1 MQVKPLRKIAIIL
14 TIILIVMIIWVNQEF
29 FSNLGLTNDEKTE
42 SGKSS
47 SIPSNRY
54 VKEYSLPA
62 ETWPNGII
70 VDQIGEVWVAGS
82 KIHKLFKFLPETEE
96 FVSSFQISNQ
106 SNDKLSDSELM
117 VWTIVEDKNGI
128 FWFSQL
134 GPNPIWRFD
143 PITKKFD
150 AYQTKTSSFQ
160 MKSDKNTGD
169 VWFTTLTANTV
180 GIIQQ
185 INDNKDIPEYKI
197 TEFPLDSDGIPSGIF
212 LEDEYV
218 WITLINDSML
228 TKYLPVKD
236 DKGFII
242 NITKILE
249 LPVTKENLVSSPT
262 DMIIFNDSSI
272 WVPEHGTSF
281 ITKFKDFQSVIKFPT
296 SQNEFHATSLPFWLK
311 GTKDDKGFWFN
322 EHTGNKIGFFDIEK
336 MELIEYNIPS
346 RPYNGYIV
354 YPLNIA
360 TDPTNDDLLWFSEWN
375 TNKIGK
381 IDKSISLPF
390 EIVPNKGENIVFQ
403 DDDKSFSAK
412 IAVNLIKNKNEFYEE
427 NTHNIVFLNA
437 SSSLE
442 LNGGLGNM
450 TVTFSTDHL
459 YLIELNE
466 ERIDILVQ
474 NIPINK
480 NYTLSISATDGIV
493 TKSIFF
499 ELINKSINTLTR
511 TL

>member
-1 MQVKPLRKIAIIL
+1 
-14 TIILIVMIIWVNQEF
+14 MIIWVNQEF
-29 FSNLGLTNDEKTE
+29 FSNLSLTYDEETGL
-42 SGKSS
+42 GKSS
-47 SIPSNRY
+47 LISSNLY

-62 ETWPNGII
+62 GTEPNGIL
-70 VDQIGEVWVAGS
+70 VDKNGEVWVAGS
-82 KIHKLFKFLPETEE
+82 KIHKLFKFLPKTEE
-96 FVSSFQISNQ
+96 FVSYFQISNQ

-117 VWTIVEDKNGI
+117 VWTMVEDKNGI

-134 GPNPIWRFD
+134 GPDSIWRFD

-150 AYQTKTSSFQ
+150 TYQTKTAPFQ

-180 GIIQQ
+180 GIIQP
-185 INDNKDIPEYKI
+185 INDHKDIPEYKI
-197 TEFPLDSDGIPSGIF
+197 TEFPLDSDGLPSGIF

-218 WITLINDSML
+218 WITLINDSMVA
-228 TKYLPVKD
+228 KYLPVKD
-236 DKGFII
+236 DKGLII

-272 WVPEHGTSF
+272 WVTEHGTSF

-311 GTKDDKGFWFN
+311 GTKDGKGFWFN

-336 MELIEYNIPS
+336 MELIEYDIPS
-346 RPYNGYIV
+346 RPHNGYIV

-381 IDKSISLPF
+381 IDKSIPIPF
-390 EIVPNKGENIVFQ
+390 EIVPNETENILFQ
-403 DDDKSFSAK
+403 EDDKSFSAK
-412 IAVNLIKNKNEFYEE
+412 IAVNLIKNENGFNEED
-427 NTHNIVFLNA
+427 THNIVFLNA

-450 TVTFSTDHL
+450 TVTFSTVHL
-459 YLIELNE
+459 NLIGFNE
-466 ERIDILVQ
+466 ERIEILVQ
-474 NIPINK
+474 NIPIKENF
-480 NYTLSISATDGIV
+480 TLSISATDGIV

-499 ELINKSINTLTR
+499 ELINKSINTLTGI
-511 TL
+511 